1 MTRFSVPGKYSRFCE
16 SCTCAPDDSRRAAI
30 AVPPFPIMLP
40 ASLFVTQNLNVVE
53 SESLWVMGGNEK
65 DIRQMQSNGT
75 ISYHMDA
82 SVDLRPRVGWF
93 AGRGIARSYSS
104 DVVVVDDAECQ

>member
-1 MTRFSVPGKYSRFCE
+1 M
-16 SCTCAPDDSRRAAI
+16 
-30 AVPPFPIMLP
+30 
-40 ASLFVTQNLNVVE
+40 VE
-53 SESLWVMGGNEK
+53 SESLWVMGGNEQ

-82 SVDLRPRVGWF
+82 SVYLRPRVRWF